1 MEPVTFSLV
10 AQAIVTGILL
20 GLVYTLISIGL
31 SLTMGVMGIVN
42 VAHSTFILLGSY
54 LALEL
59 LQVFG
64 IDPIV
69 TAIIALPVFF
79 MIGLLV
85 ERVLISRVAVDQ
97 SSQTTGLL
105 VLFGL
110 LIIIESGA
118 ILIWTTDTQVLSVSH
133 SNASVTLGSITVT
146 VPLLIAAGIA
156 LLIVILLDLFLQRTL
171 YGKAI
176 RAMAQNR
183 GAARMVGI
191 NTNWLSMIVFGL
203 GTATAGVGGVILAM
217 IFPFDPQS
225 HYRWL
230 AWAFLVVVVG
240 GLGSIRNTLL
250 AGLVIGLVE
259 AISGILF
266 PFQYVYFIV
275 YLLLII
281 MLLIRGQGL
290 AGKQARTI

>member
-183 GAARMVGI
+183 GAAKMVGI

>member
-1 MEPVTFSLV
+1 MEPVSFSLV